1 MGYQDETK
9 YNSFEVHKKPS
20 HNMYA
25 MDGAWALL
33 MYLNQYKDPIK
44 NSHKVF
50 KWFGIVKSHVH

>member
-1 MGYQDETK
+1 MGSKGETK

-25 MDGAWALL
+25 MDGASVVL

-44 NSHKVF
+44 NCHKV
-50 KWFGIVKSHVH
+50 